1 MGAIILLAVSVSFDS
16 MGTGMAYA
24 MRGVRIPW
32 STRLLTALSGGI
44 LTLLAVT
51 AGDWMKKW
59 IPDLA
64 FTLIGGSILI
74 ILGIHAA
81 ADVIKNIPGKD
92 YDRDGSK
99 VLEPC
104 ESAALCLSMAVDS
117 MSAGLCLGN
126 EGWQKL
132 LFPLF
137 TALSGILFLSAGNC
151 IRARSCLPGIFGG
164 LLLMAL
170 GAFRLLACF

>member
-1 MGAIILLAVSVSFDS
+1 MGAMILLAVSVSFDS

-32 STRLLTALSGGI
+32 PTRFLTALSGGV

-51 AGDWMKKW
+51 AGDWIKKW

-64 FTLIGGSILI
+64 FGLIGGSILLV
-74 ILGIHAA
+74 LGIRA
-81 ADVIKNIPGKD
+81 VIEVAGNAQEKD

-117 MSAGLCLGN
+117 VSAGLCLGG
-126 EGWQKL
+126 EGWQKF

-137 TALSGILFLSAGNC
+137 TALSGMLFLSAGNV
-151 IRARSCLPGIFGG
+151 IRARSHLPGIFGG
-164 LLLMAL
+164 LILTAL
-170 GAFRLLACF
+170 GLFRLLACF